1 MGTVGVLSR
10 VNSMCKGPVVGGSRG
25 HRRTWQSCGA
35 GGQREGVTR
44 NEAEMG
50 QGSCCA
56 PVEEITS

>member
-35 GGQREGVTR
+35 REGVMR

-50 QGSCCA
+50 QGSRCA
-56 PVEEITS
+56 PVAEIIS